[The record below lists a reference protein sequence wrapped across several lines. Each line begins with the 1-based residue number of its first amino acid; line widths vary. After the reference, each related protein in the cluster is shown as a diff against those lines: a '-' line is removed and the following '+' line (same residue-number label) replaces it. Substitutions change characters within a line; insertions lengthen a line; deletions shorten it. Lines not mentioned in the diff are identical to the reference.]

1 MRRFL
6 AFLTPWVMVG
16 ALSGPAPTA
25 AAETSPPMNVNAP
38 SDDSPT
44 PPVAAR
50 QPHLVHSPHG
60 DREDPYYWL
69 RDDQRKNPEMLA
81 YLAAENA
88 YRQRLM
94 APVRGLEEQLYQE
107 IVARV
112 QQDDSS
118 VPAQKGSFD
127 YFSRFEQGSEYP
139 VYARRPHAR
148 PAAGEQLLLD
158 GNALAR
164 GHDFFQIGNYEIG
177 TDEQLLGWAE
187 DTVGRRQWVL
197 RFKDLRTGQ
206 LLPDRIE
213 NAEADFAL
221 ANDNKTVFYVDKDRQ
236 TLLGKRV
243 MRHVLGT
250 PVSADVEV
258 FVNDDDTFYLGVGK
272 SRSERYV
279 VIVLQS
285 TVSTETR
292 MLDADHPAGDFQV
305 LIPRERDHEYQ
316 VEDFG
321 DEFIVRTNWQAP
333 NFRLIRVKASEVAD
347 RSRWQEIVP
356 HRAEA
361 FIEDF
366 VTFKDYLAV
375 EERSGG
381 LSKVRV
387 LSWDG
392 KRDNYVTADEAA
404 YTMALGA
411 NEAPTATSLRY
422 TYTSPAT
429 PASTF
434 ELDLA
439 TGQKTL
445 LKRQPVLGGYDPKNY
460 VVEYRMATARDGV
473 QVPVSIVYRKGTKL
487 DGTAP
492 LYQYA
497 YGSYGASTDPTFS
510 LSRLPLLDRG
520 FVYAIA
526 HIRGGQEMG
535 RQWYEDGRLLH
546 KRNTF
551 TDFIDVTRF
560 LVAEHYG
567 HAGKVF
573 AMGGSAGGL
582 LMAAVANL
590 APLDYRGIVAHVPF
604 VDVVTT
610 MLDESIPLTTNEW
623 DEWGDPKEKAAYD
636 YMLSYSPYDNVERK
650 AYPALLVTTGLWD
663 SQVQYFEPA
672 KWVAKLRAMKT
683 DTHPLLFHVNME
695 AGHGGKSGRFQR
707 FHEVAMEYAW
717 VLQQLAAPTPTP

>member
-1 MRRFL
+1 
-6 AFLTPWVMVG
+6 
-16 ALSGPAPTA
+16 
-25 AAETSPPMNVNAP
+25 
-38 SDDSPT
+38 
-44 PPVAAR
+44 
-50 QPHLVHSPHG
+50 
-60 DREDPYYWL
+60 
-69 RDDQRKNPEMLA
+69 
-81 YLAAENA
+81 
-88 YRQRLM
+88 
-94 APVRGLEEQLYQE
+94 
-107 IVARV
+107 
-112 QQDDSS
+112 
-118 VPAQKGSFD
+118 
-127 YFSRFEQGSEYP
+127 
-139 VYARRPHAR
+139 
-148 PAAGEQLLLD
+148 
-158 GNALAR
+158 
-164 GHDFFQIGNYEIG
+164 
-177 TDEQLLGWAE
+177 
-187 DTVGRRQWVL
+187 VL

-250 PVSADVEV
+250 PVSADVAV

-279 VIVLQS
+279 VMVLQS

-292 MLDADHPAGDFQV
+292 MLDADHPAGNFQV

-333 NFRLIRVKASEVAD
+333 NFRLIRVKASEIAD

-356 HRAEA
+356 HRADA
-361 FIEDF
+361 FIENF
-366 VTFKDYLAV
+366 VTFKDCLAV

-404 YTMALGA
+404 YTMALGT
-411 NEAPTATSLRY
+411 NEAPAATSLRY

-445 LKRQPVLGGYDPKNY
+445 LKRQPVLGGYDPKDY

-473 QVPVSIVYRKGTKL
+473 QVPVSLVYRKGTKL

-683 DTHPLLFHVNME
+683 DTHPLLLHVNME